1 MDAPVITRLYA
12 SSKIRAWP
20 RCAKN
25 SPSSAASIHPM
36 RVTKAMFDRMLE
48 AGIFSDDVRVELLDG
63 QLFEKEDM
71 K

>member
-1 MDAPVITRLYA
+1 
-12 SSKIRAWP
+12 
-20 RCAKN
+20 
-25 SPSSAASIHPM
+25 M

-48 AGIFSDDVRVELLDG
+48 AGIFSDDVRVELFDG